1 MPSYARFISL
11 VLAFLFFLVFLVVV
25 RRRSMKPFYSFLWL
39 FVSVLMFSFVLL
51 EKVYKWFATLIGL
64 RDASFLVTNG
74 LVFFLLVYILYL
86 TVKVSEMSDRI
97 QELISHTA
105 ILERKLRRQH
115 ERESSPAPPPTPP
128 PRDDEA

>member
-1 MPSYARFISL
+1 MPSYARLLSL
-11 VLAFLFFLVFLVVV
+11 VLAFLFLLVFLMVV

-39 FVSVLMFSFVLL
+39 LVSLLMFSFVLL
-51 EKVYKWFATLIGL
+51 EKAYKWLATLIGL

-97 QELISHTA
+97 QELISHSA

-115 ERESSPAPPPTPP
+115 GGDAGSTPP
-128 PRDDEA
+128 SVRVGEDETP

>member
-1 MPSYARFISL
+1 MPSYARILSL
-11 VLAFLFFLVFLVVV
+11 VLALLFLLVFLLVV

-39 FVSVLMFSFVLL
+39 LVSLLMFSFVLL
-51 EKVYKWFATLIGL
+51 EKAYKWLATLIGL
-64 RDASFLVTNG
+64 RDASFLATNG

-105 ILERKLRRQH
+105 ILERRLRAQGG
-115 ERESSPAPPPTPP
+115 ERSHSTPLPTTPSE
-128 PRDDEA
+128 DETP

>member
-1 MPSYARFISL
+1 LLSL
-11 VLAFLFFLVFLVVV
+11 VLAFLFLLVFLMVV

-39 FVSVLMFSFVLL
+39 LVSVLMFSFVLL
-51 EKVYKWFATLIGL
+51 EKVYKWLATLIGL

-105 ILERKLRRQH
+105 ILEQRLRR
-115 ERESSPAPPPTPP
+115 RDGDDARPVPPPT
-128 PRDDEA
+128 RDPEDGTP

>member
-1 MPSYARFISL
+1 MPSYARILSL
-11 VLAFLFFLVFLVVV
+11 LLALLFLTVFLLVV

-39 FVSVLMFSFVLL
+39 LVTILMLSFVAL

-64 RDASFLVTNG
+64 GDASFLVTNG

-86 TVKVSEMSDRI
+86 TVKVSEISDRI

-105 ILERKLRRQH
+105 ILERTLRKQLGDA
-115 ERESSPAPPPTPP
+115 SPHAPPPAPT
-128 PRDDEA
+128 EEQTS

>member
-1 MPSYARFISL
+1 MPSYARLLSL
-11 VLAFLFFLVFLVVV
+11 VLAFLFLVAFLVVV

-39 FVSVLMFSFVLL
+39 LVSLLMFSFVLL
-51 EKVYKWFATLIGL
+51 EKAYKWLATLIGL

-105 ILERKLRRQH
+105 ILERKFRKQH
-115 ERESSPAPPPTPP
+115 GSDPDSTPP
-128 PRDDEA
+128 SARAPEDETP